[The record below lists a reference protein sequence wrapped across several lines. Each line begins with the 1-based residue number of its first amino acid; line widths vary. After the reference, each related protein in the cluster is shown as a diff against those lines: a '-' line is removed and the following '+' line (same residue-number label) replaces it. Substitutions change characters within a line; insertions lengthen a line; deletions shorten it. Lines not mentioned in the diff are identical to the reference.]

1 MAKNYFDNIVTV
13 QNILDRRTLLE
24 GLAEEASELAQAALK
39 LIRAEKMNSNVTPVD
54 VVEAN
59 KKLLE
64 EIADVQCYLNV
75 LGLSP
80 QRSVYMNVFVEQKML
95 RWIKRLE
102 SARNEKES

>member
-1 MAKNYFDNIVTV
+1 MAKNYFENIVTV

-24 GLAEEASELAQAALK
+24 GLAEEAAELSQAALK